1 MPSQSS
7 PSPIGDS
14 GAVPPASTRR
24 ASRSTSG
31 PLVGLVLGGLLLA
44 GCAAESGSTSPDDVV
59 GQGYQSGDGS
69 LRTWAVDDR
78 GEPVR
83 LVGEDFEGNPVDT
96 GAGGS
101 VVVLN
106 TWYAACPPCRAEAPD
121 LLEVATGRADDG
133 VRFVGINGTDDAG
146 AALAFEREHDVT
158 WPSIADTDG
167 SVMATLQGV
176 VPVQAV
182 PTTVVLDLEGRVA
195 ARVLGQ
201 VDASTLDGLVADV
214 LAESD
219 G

>member
-1 MPSQSS
+1 M
-7 PSPIGDS
+7 
-14 GAVPPASTRR
+14 
-24 ASRSTSG
+24 
-31 PLVGLVLGGLLLA
+31 LA